1 MCRNEIQFSGVHA
14 IFLWFISVW
23 LWSIY
28 KPINNSYAH
37 KSFTLL
43 WHDLIKFNVCQFVLS
58 YIDRILWLAKSQPV
72 LGRNF
77 RANLLSGNRY
87 VPWFD
92 PICGR
97 TFADSHQF
105 SAFFGRR
112 RWLYG
117 IYSSITFPISSL
129 NRPIVMSS
137 WRMRSYCENAT
148 KNWAEFLEPEDVE
161 EIWPKK
167 LSKFHLWNVKTQ
179 IRKNGRYSW
188 KKYL

>member
-43 WHDLIKFNVCQFVLS
+43 WHDLIKVNVCQFVLS

-112 RWLYG
+112 RIIRHIFKHYISNIIFESTNSYVQLKNAIVLWECNEKLG
-117 IYSSITFPISSL
+117 RISRTRRCWRNLTKKVIQISSL
-129 NRPIVMSS
+129 KRQ
-137 WRMRSYCENAT
+137 
-148 KNWAEFLEPEDVE
+148 
-161 EIWPKK
+161 
-167 LSKFHLWNVKTQ
+167 KTD
-179 IRKNGRYSW
+179 S
-188 KKYL
+188 